1 MTLHFSIPN
10 FLRIPRAEPLPYVV
24 MEPYRDR
31 KGRFKP
37 GISPALNRK
46 RASVQA
52 QLAVYCAVTS
62 LSRRKADTKAW
73 WIKQA
78 VERGV

>member
-1 MTLHFSIPN
+1 MNFHIPS
-10 FLRIPRAEPLPYVV
+10 FLRLPRAEPLPYVV
-24 MEPYRDR
+24 MEPHRDR
-31 KGRFKP
+31 NGRFKH
-37 GISPALNRK
+37 GVSPALNRK

-52 QLAVYCAVTS
+52 QLAVYCAVTP
-62 LSRRKADTKAW
+62 LSRRKAETKAW